1 MRAFGRYLDGHE
13 GPIPLESKPGLG
25 DRSSST
31 DPRNPA
37 RRLAMVRGLLRHLHV
52 LDGATDVPAPGLL
65 GSTGHRSPPHV
76 YSDAEI
82 ADLLDAAGGLD
93 PAGGLRPICYA
104 TLFGLLAC
112 TGLRISEALAL
123 SCADVDL
130 DGGVIT
136 VRAGKRGLTR
146 LVPLHAS
153 AVTALNAYAC
163 ERAPHGHPG
172 EAAFFR
178 TDWSERIGYNTAHHA
193 FSVVRRRLGWTAI
206 GRTRVPRVHDLRHR
220 MVVRR
225 IQAWHAE
232 GADVDAKIAVLA
244 TYLGHV
250 EVRDVYWYL
259 SAVPELMDIV
269 GKRFEAFS
277 QRPTSRRAVRAPQ
290 IAFDQLVQDFFLRR
304 LINQRGAS
312 PRTVESYRDAFELLF
327 GYIEQHLGKQPSA
340 LTLADLDAP
349 VIVDFLEHLET
360 MRHNTPALATLA
372 SLPSTPSCDTPP
384 CATRRP
390 CRSPHASSPFRPS
403 ASIGPCWATS
413 LKSRSPPSSPRPT
426 GPPGPANATPCC
438 SPSPTTPAPASQLTD
453 LKVRD
458 VLVDRQAAVHL
469 HGKGRKNESSRFGPT
484 RPPNSAP
491 GSPGPRRTRSPRV
504 PQPQRHRSHDQEYA
518 TGSTGPSQRRTCTSL
533 EGQHVSPH
541 TIRHSTAVHLLQAG
555 VDLAV
560 IALWLGHSSPAVTHQ
575 YLEAD
580 LATKE
585 AVLRRLTDPSP
596 TPPRFQPGDQLL
608 TFLQSL

>member
-1 MRAFGRYLDGHE
+1 MAWSNVMTDSITQAVDGYIALRRGLGYRSVTQERGLRAFGRYLNGHE
-13 GPIPLESKPGLG
+13 GPIPLESTL
-25 DRSSST
+25 DWATASSST

-52 LDGATDVPAPGLL
+52 LDGVTDVPAPGLL

-153 AVTALNAYAC
+153 AVTALDAYTC
-163 ERAPHGHPG
+163 ERARRHGRPDPQ
-172 EAAFFR
+172 AAFFR

-193 FSVVRRRLGWTAI
+193 FSVLRRRLGWTAI
-206 GRTRVPRVHDLRHR
+206 GRTRVPRMHDLRHR

-225 IQAWHAE
+225 IQTWHAE

-269 GKRFEAFS
+269 GKRFETFS
-277 QRPTSRRAVRAPQ
+277 Q
-290 IAFDQLVQDFFLRR
+290 
-304 LINQRGAS
+304 
-312 PRTVESYRDAFELLF
+312 
-327 GYIEQHLGKQPSA
+327 
-340 LTLADLDAP
+340 
-349 VIVDFLEHLET
+349 
-360 MRHNTPALATLA
+360 
-372 SLPSTPSCDTPP
+372 
-384 CATRRP
+384 
-390 CRSPHASSPFRPS
+390 
-403 ASIGPCWATS
+403 
-413 LKSRSPPSSPRPT
+413 
-426 GPPGPANATPCC
+426 
-438 SPSPTTPAPASQLTD
+438 PTTPGAP
-453 LKVRD
+453 
-458 VLVDRQAAVHL
+458 
-469 HGKGRKNESSRFGPT
+469 
-484 RPPNSAP
+484 
-491 GSPGPRRTRSPRV
+491 
-504 PQPQRHRSHDQEYA
+504 
-518 TGSTGPSQRRTCTSL
+518 
-533 EGQHVSPH
+533 
-541 TIRHSTAVHLLQAG
+541 
-555 VDLAV
+555 
-560 IALWLGHSSPAVTHQ
+560 
-575 YLEAD
+575 
-580 LATKE
+580 
-585 AVLRRLTDPSP
+585 
-596 TPPRFQPGDQLL
+596 
-608 TFLQSL
+608 